1 MKVKILKDEL
11 IDMIRKENDIDTL
24 NALKTF
30 LIDKQKSN
38 ILRDKLEI
46 RAKKA
51 NQEIAEGNLY
61 STEEVLQVLNKN

>member
-1 MKVKILKDEL
+1 MKVKKLKDDL

-24 NALKTF
+24 NALKAF

-38 ILRDKLEI
+38 ILRSKLEI

-61 STEEVLQVLNKN
+61 STEEVLQILNKN